1 MSLKKIFLPILI
13 GLIGCL
19 LTAGVSLAET
29 DAGEAETGEA
39 FTPGFYYTIQKGDTL
54 WDLSQ
59 RFYDSE
65 WVWPALWGQ
74 NKDITN
80 PHWIYP
86 GNRIRLYQ
94 KSDLVDHQDK
104 PEPEKRLP
112 EIVEVK
118 PEEEA
123 PAPEPEEPEEPE
135 ELEELEPE
143 IYFYYPQIANVGFI
157 QKLSG
162 SGLFGGTT
170 DPLAIGEIFKA
181 EGEIKQM
188 ISENDTVY
196 IHHANN
202 DNSVFIVGNLYSIYK
217 PLVEIND
224 PRTGDYAGHQYR
236 IAGIVEVTEKNPAY
250 VVARVVKSLRPIRV
264 GDKIMPFQQR
274 SKKIALQQ
282 SPEGMTG
289 HVLLSEDHTRMSAG
303 YDIVFLDKG
312 KKDGVQAGQRYD
324 VFYQSEKKINGETV
338 LLPPITYGKLLVL
351 LAKDTTATA
360 TVTQASKSIAPGD
373 RFKTP

>member
-1 MSLKKIFLPILI
+1 MSLKKIFLLILI
-13 GLIGCL
+13 GLIGCWL
-19 LTAGVSLAET
+19 AAGGSLAET

-54 WDLSQ
+54 WDISQ

-94 KSDLVDHQDK
+94 KADLLEHQDK
-104 PEPEKRLP
+104 PEPEKIS
-112 EIVEVK
+112 EIVELT
-118 PEEEA
+118 PEEA
-123 PAPEPEEPEEPE
+123 MPAPEPAPEPAPA
-135 ELEELEPE
+135 PAPGV
-143 IYFYYPQIANVGFI
+143 YFYYPQITNVGFI

-162 SGLFGGTT
+162 SGLFGGVT
-170 DPLAIGEIFKA
+170 DPLVIGEIFKA
-181 EGEIKQM
+181 EGEIQQM
-188 ISENDTVY
+188 ISDNDTVY

-202 DNSVFIVGNLYSIYK
+202 DNSVFIVGNRYTVYK
-217 PLVEIND
+217 PLVKITD
-224 PRTGDYAGHQYR
+224 QRTGDYAGHQYK
-236 IAGIVEVTEKNPAY
+236 IAGMVEVTEKNPAY
-250 VVARVVKSLRPIRV
+250 VVARVVKSVRPIRV
-264 GDKIMPFQQR
+264 GDKIMPFPQR
-274 SKKIALQQ
+274 SEKIALQP
-282 SPEGMTG
+282 SPEGMSG
-289 HVLLSEDHTRMSAG
+289 HVLLSEDHTQMSAG

-312 KKDGVQAGQRYD
+312 KQDGVQAGQRYE
-324 VFYQSEKKINGETV
+324 VFYQSEDEINGETV
-338 LLPPITYGKLLVL
+338 LLPPVTYGKLLVL

-360 TVTQASKSIAPGD
+360 TVTQASKSITPGD